1 MAEQAAS
8 QGSGVFGG
16 TAAFELSQ
24 SFPLAFTTK
33 RSSALVV
40 AAWGVASFPILKFKN
55 LL

>member
-8 QGSGVFGG
+8 QGSGGFGG

-33 RSSALVV
+33 TLVSR
-40 AAWGVASFPILKFKN
+40 GGGSKGGG
-55 LL
+55 LLSDLEI